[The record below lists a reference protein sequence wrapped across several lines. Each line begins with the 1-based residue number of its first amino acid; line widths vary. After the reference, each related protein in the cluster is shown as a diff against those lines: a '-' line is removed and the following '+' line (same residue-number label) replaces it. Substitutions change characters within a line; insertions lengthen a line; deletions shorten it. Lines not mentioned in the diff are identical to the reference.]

1 MVPRIIG
8 MTAAPRMKK
17 TKVGAVNTTT
27 MSLNPIRCA
36 VVVEVAAQQVTH
48 NKTYWL
54 NIPGYI
60 T

>member
-1 MVPRIIG
+1 

-48 NKTYWL
+48 NKTY
-54 NIPGYI
+54 
-60 T
+60 